1 MPDPQP
7 AVAPPVAPVVTDTTK
22 SPEDTGA
29 AAPPAQ
35 ARAAHPAESPADD
48 QRTRTAA
55 PPASANEPSTVF
67 NTSGPI
73 LPPVIGP
80 YQVLGVLGEGGMGT
94 VYRVRHLL
102 MDREFALKVIRN
114 EYYDSQLARERFV
127 REIRNA
133 FKISSDYVV
142 RCSFA
147 DYHDRAPY
155 LVMERLEGDTLFKW
169 ASAAPGRR
177 TVADALRLGADLF
190 RGLAAIHDAG
200 LVHRD
205 IKPGNLWV
213 DRATGQ
219 LKVFDLGLA
228 RRYDADDTVTLG
240 AGAPGAPPPPV
251 GTPPYMAPEQA
262 NGERLDGRADLFAAG
277 VVLYWFFTGTS
288 PFASAN
294 RDRSA
299 RHEEELRAVRE
310 YDPPPLSAKNPVV
323 PPDLSAL
330 VQQLLSKTPSDRPES
345 ARAALARLEA
355 LTARLNTPREA
366 EGLVGRGD
374 LLAAAGKAL
383 AAGGVVGLSGE
394 GGMGKTFVAQALVR
408 AHRAGGGPDVWIDCA
423 AAPRFE
429 GVVRETAAQL
439 FAERSDTEPL
449 EALAPRVA
457 AHAVAR
463 AVLLVLDNFE
473 QVVGDPDLC
482 AWLRKFRAPARAL
495 VVGRSIPVD
504 LPDAL
509 FPVTELDP
517 ASAADLFRARAKAAG
532 LTADPP
538 ADVLGRLCAAV
549 GYHPLALELLAKRA
563 CRVPLDAL
571 LNSVLEG
578 LVPVGGTARG
588 GRHASVRA
596 CFAESLKG
604 LSPAAREHLLALSV
618 LPAPFS
624 PKMMTVVVG
633 FDDGCA
639 AAEELVGASLWRAGG
654 TRYVVHPLV
663 RRVARE
669 ELGDRRAEY
678 ELRAAARVATHMR
691 AVREELRANGDAAV
705 TKMYMGRCEV
715 ELPNLL
721 ALAATGPGPAV
732 EIAEALSAFW
742 GARGHWDAA
751 ERLYTAAAD
760 AARALNDPAREAW
773 CREFRGYILRHLGR
787 YDEADRMYRAALDL
801 CARHPAANERYFA
814 RIVTRYGKL
823 CAVRGRY
830 DDALAHLSAGLE
842 RFRAAGDAEGA
853 LNALT
858 HMGQACRFQGD
869 LARAVALYTEALAC
883 DRKSAHAEGEARLQL
898 GKTYLQMGRLVEAT
912 AQFRRSLRI
921 AREADDG
928 VRESLVLVDLGIVA
942 EQSGDWA
949 EAERLFTS
957 GLQIAREMGLRMF
970 EGRALRRTAEFFLA
984 RKAAGDAALALEYA
998 TAALTILA
1006 DSEDAWAADRARE
1019 TLARAR
1025 GVR

>member
-1 MPDPQP
+1 MADPQP
-7 AVAPPVAPVVTDTTK
+7 VAAPPVVTDTTK
-22 SPEDTGA
+22 APEETGA
-29 AAPPAQ
+29 APPPPAAQ
-35 ARAAHPAESPADD
+35 PTAARADD
-48 QRTRTAA
+48 QLTKPAA
-55 PPASANEPSTVF
+55 QPPAVTEPPTVF
-67 NTSGPI
+67 GSSRPI

-94 VYRVRHLL
+94 VYHVRHLL

-133 FKISSDYVV
+133 FKINSDYVV

-147 DYHDRAPY
+147 DYHNREPY

-169 ASAAPGRR
+169 ANAVPGRR

-228 RRYDADDTVTLG
+228 RRSDADDSVTLNHRPP
-240 AGAPGAPPPPV
+240 APDAPPVPV

-262 NGERLDGRADLFAAG
+262 SGARLDGRADLFAAG
-277 VVLYWFFTGTS
+277 VVLYWFFTGSS
-288 PFASAN
+288 PFARAN
-294 RDRSA
+294 PDRAA
-299 RHEEELRAVRE
+299 RQDEELRAVRT
-310 YDPPPLSAKNPVV
+310 YDPPPLRAKNPLV

-330 VQQLLSKTPSDRPES
+330 VEQLLSKNPADRPDT
-345 ARAALARLEA
+345 ARAALARVEA

-366 EGLVGRGD
+366 EAVIGRGE

-408 AHRAGGGPDVWIDCA
+408 AHRAGGGTDVWVDCA
-423 AAPRFE
+423 AAARFE
-429 GVVRETAAQL
+429 GAVRETAAQL
-439 FAERSDTEPL
+439 FAERCDTEPL

-457 AHAVAR
+457 ARAVAR
-463 AVLLVLDNFE
+463 AVLLVFDNFE
-473 QVVGDPDLC
+473 QVAGDPELS

-495 VVGRSIPVD
+495 VVGRSVPVD
-504 LPDAL
+504 LPDVL

-517 ASAADLFRARAKAAG
+517 ASAAELFRARATAAG

-563 CRVPLDAL
+563 CRVPLETL
-571 LNSVLEG
+571 LDSVLTG
-578 LVPVGGTARG
+578 LVPAGGTARG
-588 GRHASVRA
+588 GWHASIRA
-596 CFAESLKG
+596 CFAESLKS

-633 FDDGCA
+633 TDDSGA
-639 AAEELVGASLWRAGG
+639 AAEELVGASLWRLGG

-669 ELGDRRAEY
+669 EAGDRRAEY
-678 ELRAAARVATHMR
+678 ERRAAARVAAHMR
-691 AVREELRANGDAAV
+691 AVREDLRGSGDAAV

-760 AARALNDPAREAW
+760 AARELNDPAREAW

-787 YDEADRMYRAALDL
+787 YDEADRPYRAALDL
-801 CARHPAANERYFA
+801 CERYPAARERHFG

-830 DDALAHLSAGLE
+830 DDALAHLTAGLE
-842 RFRAAGDAEGA
+842 WFRAAGDHEGV

-858 HMGQACRFQGD
+858 NLGQACRFKGD
-869 LARAVALYTEALAC
+869 LARAEGLYREALAS
-883 DRKSAHAEGEARLQL
+883 DRKSAHGEGEARLQL
-898 GKTYLQMGRLVEAT
+898 GKTYVQMGRFEEAT
-912 AQFRRSLRI
+912 AQLGRSLRI
-921 AREADDG
+921 ARAAGDG
-928 VRESLVLVDLGIVA
+928 VRESLILIDLGIVA
-942 EQSGDWA
+942 ERTRDWP

-970 EGRALRRTAEFFLA
+970 ERRALRRMAEFYVA
-984 RKAAGDAALALEYA
+984 RGADGDAALALESA
-998 TAALTILA
+998 SAALAILA

-1019 TLARAR
+1019 TLRRAEAAR
-1025 GVR
+1025 